1 MKKTYLTLTPIALVT
16 TLMMSQA
23 YADHTVLHDVVVT
36 ATPMT
41 SPFLIETDPKQPRQP
56 LPAHDG
62 ADYLK
67 TIPGF
72 TVMRK
77 GGTDGEAIFR
87 GMAGSRLNILVDDQN
102 VVGGCN
108 MRMDAPTAYI
118 FPEAY
123 DKLTVIKG
131 PQTVEYANMGSA
143 ATIKFDREPKKYEKQ
158 SSSLFASGLVGSFG
172 RHDEIVQAD
181 TGNEKFFAEVVGT
194 NSQQNNYKDGSGN
207 TYHSAYHRWSTNAA
221 VGLTPDNHTR
231 VELSASI
238 SDGWAKY
245 ADRMMDGRKF
255 LRENV
260 ALKAEKKHISEL
272 VESIGFQISRN
283 SVDHIM
289 DQTTFRN
296 NMMSGMMAP
305 EARVDHLSTQARLFG
320 IFNLGSKDK
329 LKLGADYSEAT
340 HSAETWSCTG
350 GGSAMNNTCAGWS
363 KTAGLTDNSKFKS
376 YGVFGELTHQHN
388 ESSKVVSGLR
398 HDWANADFYG
408 SSNKERSDGLTSGF
422 ARYEVKYAGNM
433 SSYIGLGHSERS
445 PDYWEVVGS
454 STATGAWFNSTKKE
468 KTNQLDIGQIYKT
481 DRQIITASVFYNKI
495 NDFILLG
502 YSNGMIGSVSNID
515 AHTYGAELSYSR
527 NVNDQIKI
535 ITAIS
540 HVRGKDET
548 NNRSLP
554 QLPPLE
560 GRLGVSYDDKKWS
573 AGALA
578 RFAASQSRYVANYGN
593 IAGYD
598 LSSPTGGFAVYS
610 LNAGYVVDK
619 KTKINFGVDNI
630 FDKTYAEFIS
640 RTGSSGGA
648 PVNPATTRVN
658 EPGRTAWLKATIAL
672 D

>member
-1 MKKTYLTLTPIALVT
+1 MKKTYITLTPIALVAT
-16 TLMMSQA
+16 MMMSQA

-77 GGTDGEAIFR
+77 SGTDGEAIFR
-87 GMAGSRLNILVDDQN
+87 GMAGSRLNIMVDDQN

-108 MRMDAPTAYI
+108 GRMDAPTAYI

-123 DKLTVIKG
+123 DKLSVVKG

-143 ATIKFDREPKKYEKQ
+143 ATIKFDREPKKYDKQ

-181 TGNEKFFAEVVGT
+181 TGSEKFFAEVVGT

-231 VELSASI
+231 VELSAAL

-245 ADRMMDGRKF
+245 ADRGMDGKKF

-260 ALKAEKKHISEL
+260 ALKAEKKNISD
-272 VESIGFQISRN
+272 VVDVIGFQISRN
-283 SVDHIM
+283 SIDHIM
-289 DQTTFRN
+289 DQTTFRTPT
-296 NMMSGMMAP
+296 MLGMMPP
-305 EARVDHLSTQARLFG
+305 EARVDHISTQARLFSAL
-320 IFNLGSKDK
+320 NLSQKNK
-329 LKLGADYSEAT
+329 LKLGMDYSEAV
-340 HSAETWSCTG
+340 HSAETWACSSWTG
-350 GGSAMNNTCAGWS
+350 GMPNMCNGSWS
-363 KTAGLTDNSKFKS
+363 KTSGLTDNSKFKS

-388 ESSKVVSGLR
+388 ESSKIVSGLR
-398 HDWANADFYG
+398 RDWANADFYG

-422 ARYEVKYAGNM
+422 ARYEVKYAGNL
-433 SSYIGLGHSERS
+433 SSYVGFGHAERA

-454 STATGAWFNSTKKE
+454 DTTSGAYFNTTRKE

-481 DRQIITASVFYNKI
+481 DRQNIVFSVFYNKI
-495 NDFILLG
+495 SDFILLRYG
-502 YSNGMIGSVSNID
+502 NMGISGVSNID
-515 AHTYGAELSYSR
+515 AHTYGAELSYAQ
-527 NVNDQIKI
+527 NINDQVKVIS
-535 ITAIS
+535 AVS

-578 RFAASQSRYVANYGN
+578 RFAASQNRYVANYGN

-610 LNAGYVVDK
+610 LNAGYVVNK
-619 KTKINFGVDNI
+619 KTKVNLGIDNI
-630 FDKTYAEFIS
+630 FDKTYAESIS
-640 RTGSSGGA
+640 RSGSNAMG
-648 PVNPATTRVN
+648 NPATTRVN

>member
-1 MKKTYLTLTPIALVT
+1 MKKTYITLTPIALVAT
-16 TLMMSQA
+16 MMMSQA

-77 GGTDGEAIFR
+77 GGTDGDAIFR

-143 ATIKFDREPKKYEKQ
+143 ATIKFDREPKKYDKQ
-158 SSSLFASGLVGSFG
+158 SSSLYASGLVGSFG

-255 LRENV
+255 LR
-260 ALKAEKKHISEL
+260 
-272 VESIGFQISRN
+272 
-283 SVDHIM
+283 D
-289 DQTTFRN
+289 
-296 NMMSGMMAP
+296 
-305 EARVDHLSTQARLFG
+305 
-320 IFNLGSKDK
+320 
-329 LKLGADYSEAT
+329 
-340 HSAETWSCTG
+340 
-350 GGSAMNNTCAGWS
+350 
-363 KTAGLTDNSKFKS
+363 
-376 YGVFGELTHQHN
+376 
-388 ESSKVVSGLR
+388 VS
-398 HDWANADFYG
+398 
-408 SSNKERSDGLTSGF
+408 
-422 ARYEVKYAGNM
+422 
-433 SSYIGLGHSERS
+433 
-445 PDYWEVVGS
+445 
-454 STATGAWFNSTKKE
+454 
-468 KTNQLDIGQIYKT
+468 
-481 DRQIITASVFYNKI
+481 
-495 NDFILLG
+495 
-502 YSNGMIGSVSNID
+502 
-515 AHTYGAELSYSR
+515 
-527 NVNDQIKI
+527 
-535 ITAIS
+535 
-540 HVRGKDET
+540 
-548 NNRSLP
+548 
-554 QLPPLE
+554 
-560 GRLGVSYDDKKWS
+560 
-573 AGALA
+573 
-578 RFAASQSRYVANYGN
+578 
-593 IAGYD
+593 
-598 LSSPTGGFAVYS
+598 
-610 LNAGYVVDK
+610 
-619 KTKINFGVDNI
+619 
-630 FDKTYAEFIS
+630 
-640 RTGSSGGA
+640 
-648 PVNPATTRVN
+648 
-658 EPGRTAWLKATIAL
+658 
-672 D
+672 

>member
-1 MKKTYLTLTPIALVT
+1 MKKTYITLTPIALVAT
-16 TLMMSQA
+16 MMMSQA

-77 GGTDGEAIFR
+77 SGTDGEAIFR
-87 GMAGSRLNILVDDQN
+87 GMAGSRLNIMVDDQN

-108 MRMDAPTAYI
+108 GRMDAPTAYI

-181 TGNEKFFAEVVGT
+181 TGNEKFFAEVIGT

-231 VELSASI
+231 VELSAAL

-245 ADRMMDGRKF
+245 ADRGMDGRKF
-255 LRENV
+255 LRENL
-260 ALKAEKKHISEL
+260 ALKAEKKNISD
-272 VESIGFQISRN
+272 VVDVIGFQVSRN
-283 SVDHIM
+283 SIDHIM

-296 NMMSGMMAP
+296 NPASGGMSP
-305 EARVDHLSTQARLFG
+305 EARVDHLSTQARVFSILN
-320 IFNLGSKDK
+320 ITSKNK
-329 LKLGADYSEAT
+329 LKIGVDYSEAI
-340 HSAETWSCTG
+340 HSAEPWSCTG
-350 GGSAMNNTCAGWS
+350 GTRPNCTEWT
-363 KTAGLTDNSKFKS
+363 KTSGLTDNSKFKS
-376 YGVFGELTHQHN
+376 YGVFGELTHQRN

-398 HDWANADFYG
+398 HDRVNADFYSS

-422 ARYEVKYAGNM
+422 ARYEVKYVGNM

-454 STATGAWFNSTKKE
+454 DTTNGAYFNTTRKE

-481 DRQIITASVFYNKI
+481 DRQSIVASVFYNKI
-495 NDFILLG
+495 SDFILLRYG
-502 YSNGMIGSVSNID
+502 TMGISGVSNID
-515 AHTYGAELSYSR
+515 AHTYGAELSYAR
-527 NVNDQIKI
+527 NINEQIKVI
-535 ITAIS
+535 STIS

-560 GRLGVSYDDKKWS
+560 GKVGVSFDNKKWS

-578 RFAASQSRYVANYGN
+578 RFAASQNRYVANYGN

-598 LSSPTGGFAVYS
+598 LSSPAGGFAVYS
-610 LNAGYVVDK
+610 LNAGYVIDK
-619 KTKINFGVDNI
+619 KTKINLGVDNI
-630 FDKTYAEFIS
+630 FDKTYAESIS
-640 RTGSSGGA
+640 RSGSNAMG
-648 PVNPATTRVN
+648 NPATTRVN